1 MKIQFIGIG
10 GVGVSALAK
19 WLFKDGHNISGIN
32 DSESKETL
40 DELRR
45 CGVNIKIGTT
55 VDLLDKN
62 ADMYI
67 YSVAW
72 LQRAPELMQNVIESN
87 KAKSYFEALGYFSK
101 DRKVIAIAGT
111 HGKTTTV
118 AMVHDILSAH
128 NFNHDTIVGSILK
141 KGGSNFVPAKEQSD
155 WLLVEACEYKRH
167 FLNFNPEILAIT
179 NIEAEHLDY
188 YKDLQDVQN
197 AFAELASQTKSAV
210 ILNKNDKNIQPILN
224 TNVNISDW
232 SRSIQSIGEL
242 PIPGK
247 HNLHNAATAFA
258 VAEAVLKEKFNPDIA
273 NKALLE
279 FKGTWRRFEK
289 LGHLASGALLISD
302 YAHHP
307 SEIKATIE
315 AANSILNGSGKVFVI
330 FEPHTYSRLN
340 ALIDEFANSFMLA
353 HKVFVTEIYAAR
365 EENIFNVTEYDLMD
379 KINHISGNAEV
390 VNYSKVFEKALNESN
405 GNDIILALGAGNI
418 HEIASEFLSK
428 HSI

>member
-19 WLFKDGHNISGIN
+19 WLLKSGHYISGIN

-45 CGVNIKIGTT
+45 CGVSIKIGTDA
-55 VDLLDKN
+55 DLLDKD

-72 LQRAPELMQNVIESN
+72 LQRAPELMQSAIESN

-101 DRKVIAIAGT
+101 DKKVIAIAGT

-128 NFNHDTIVGSILK
+128 GFHHDTIVGSILK

-197 AFAELASQTKSAV
+197 AFVELALQTKSV
-210 ILNKNDKNIQPILN
+210 VVLNKNDKNIQPILN

-232 SRSIQSIGEL
+232 GRSIQSVDEL

-258 VAEAVLKEKFNPDIA
+258 VADAILKEKFDSDIA

-279 FKGTWRRFEK
+279 FEGTWRRFEK
-289 LGHLASGALLISD
+289 IGHLANGALLISD

-315 AANSILNGSGKVFVI
+315 AANSILNGGGKIFVI
-330 FEPHTYSRLN
+330 FEPHTYSRAR
-340 ALIDEFANSFMLA
+340 ALVEEFAQSFDMADKVYVLPIYASREEKMPGVDNSFLA
-353 HKVFVTEIYAAR
+353 E
-365 EENIFNVTEYDLMD
+365 
-379 KINHISGNAEV
+379 KINMVSNNA
-390 VNYSKVFEKALNESN
+390 KALDFDEAMQEILRVSK
-405 GNDIILALGAGNI
+405 NDDLAIGLGAGDI
-418 HEIASEFLSK
+418 DFKLRELIGK
-428 HSI
+428 